1 MTDTLAVYFL
11 YPGGDPDAVLE
22 RVAAAFEDADAWPTA
37 AVRGPRER
45 FGAVE
50 LSLSVDGTPMH
61 LAPQAADECGHAKP
75 AVPAVELCVGA
86 DEFGTD
92 DPGDRARELLGVV
105 AGIYGATADPP
116 ALVYGFDPFH
126 WAGVGDLLP
135 VPVTAS
141 GLDAGRLDDVT
152 WLTVF
157 TPPFAA
163 TYGEH
168 AIRSAPAWHCERLDD
183 GALALLTVADPTD
196 PNGVDYDDVREHFG
210 LDPHGPGL

>member
-11 YPGGDPDAVLE
+11 YPGGDPDAVLQC
-22 RVAAAFEDADAWPTA
+22 VAAAFDDADAWPTA
-37 AVRGPRER
+37 TVRGPRER
-45 FGAVE
+45 FGTVE
-50 LSLSVDGTPMH
+50 LYLSVDDTPMH
-61 LAPQAADECGHAKP
+61 LAPQAEDECGYAKP
-75 AVPAVELCVGA
+75 AVPAVELHVGA
-86 DEFGTD
+86 DEFEYG
-92 DPGDRARELLGVV
+92 DPGDRALDLLDVV
-105 AGIYGATADPP
+105 AGIYEATADPP

-126 WAGVGDLLP
+126 YEGVGEALP

-157 TPPFAA
+157 TPPFLE
-163 TYGEH
+163 TYGEY
-168 AIRSAPAWHCERLDD
+168 AIRSAPAWHCEGFDD

-196 PNGVDYDDVREHFG
+196 PNGDDDVREHLG